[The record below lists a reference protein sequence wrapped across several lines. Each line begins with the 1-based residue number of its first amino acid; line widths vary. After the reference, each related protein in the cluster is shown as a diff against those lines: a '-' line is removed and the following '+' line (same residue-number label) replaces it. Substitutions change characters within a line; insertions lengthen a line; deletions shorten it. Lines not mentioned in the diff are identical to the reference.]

1 MIPADTT
8 EDRGDVDGVGGV
20 TVSGARLPLHHAGPE
35 SLTGRVVAAAG
46 VVNGVAGATERLTV
60 EAGAALARARSDAGD
75 SIAAAGGRLQLS
87 FRDVET
93 MTSEIA
99 ALSREA
105 TELAASTA
113 RIAIDG
119 DLLASCAVSP
129 FTGLAAEAAVGVA
142 ATGLAQTAVRA
153 SALAVATGAVASSYA
168 AADAWL
174 AAAAGSLRASAGAAG
189 ALLPAGAAFAGAL
202 AEQAA
207 AAAAVQVRADLVVS
221 GASAAAVAD
230 VGVAA
235 AAAPALVA
243 GAVAAVAGGFGA
255 ETLRSLGAAFAEA
268 NRAFGGDD
276 QAFNPFVTSDQV
288 RYATVLAAGFDRTF
302 SLDDALADSVG
313 GIQAILGAT
322 GPFYDDILAGL
333 VTAGV
338 AVGFF
343 HDGEV
348 TVRPAEGADVRNLER
363 SVARSADAL
372 GIDADEFQLVDG
384 RIIPDGWASSMA
396 GLAQLDDL
404 GGTER
409 AVIRV
414 FRVLDQDG
422 QVASYRVQIPSTAS
436 WDPTA
441 HAHGSPGDVTSDVYS
456 MWQGSDASLA
466 RSVYEAMRQAGVPTG
481 ADAPPVELDG
491 FSLGGITAA
500 AVAADPQGYN
510 ITEIHTAGAPIGG
523 MPIARGVRVFSLEA
537 DQDVVAALDGHS
549 NPRRDGWLTVSGP
562 GARLANEVVTGGMWP
577 GTVHDVRRYA
587 AMGAD
592 SAVREVGS
600 LTIPEGGSVEVDDFY
615 SERVR

>member
-1 MIPADTT
+1 MSRAET
-8 EDRGDVDGVGGV
+8 EGGGHVGGV
-20 TVSGARLPLHHAGPE
+20 TVSGARIPLHRASTE
-35 SLTGRVVAAAG
+35 SLDERAVAAARAISG
-46 VVNGVAGATERLTV
+46 VGGATERLTV

-87 FRDVET
+87 FRDVEA

-105 TELAASTA
+105 TELAASAA

-129 FTGLAAEAAVGVA
+129 FTGTAAEAAVGVA

-153 SALAVATGAVASSYA
+153 SALAVATGVVASTYA

-174 AAAAGSLRASAGAAG
+174 AAAAGSLHASAVAAG
-189 ALLPAGAAFAGAL
+189 AILPAGAAFAGEL

-207 AAAAVQVRADLVVS
+207 AASAVRLRTDLAVS
-221 GASAAAVAD
+221 GASAAAIAD
-230 VGVAA
+230 LGVAA
-235 AAAPALVA
+235 AAAPALAA

-255 ETLRSLGAAFAEA
+255 ETLRSLSAAFAEA
-268 NRAFGGDD
+268 NRTFGGDGE
-276 QAFNPFVTSDQV
+276 AVNPFVASDQV
-288 RYATVLAAGFDRTF
+288 RYGAVLAAGFDRTF
-302 SLDDALADSVG
+302 SLDDALAGSVG
-313 GIQAILGAT
+313 GIQAILGTT

-343 HDGEV
+343 HDGD
-348 TVRPAEGADVRNLER
+348 VRVRLAEGVDVSNLER
-363 SVARSADAL
+363 SAARSADAL
-372 GIDADEFQLVDG
+372 GIDADGFQLVDG
-384 RIIPDGWASSMA
+384 RILPDGWASSMA
-396 GLAQLDDL
+396 GLGQLDDL

-422 QVASYRVQIPSTAS
+422 HVASYRVQIPSTAS

-500 AVAADPQGYN
+500 AVAADPRGYN

-523 MPIARGVRVFSLEA
+523 VPVAHGVRVFSLEA
-537 DQDVVAALDGHS
+537 HQDVVAALDGRG

-562 GARLANEVVTGGMWP
+562 GARLANEAVTGVMWP
-577 GTVHDVRRYA
+577 GTVHDVRRYGV
-587 AMGAD
+587 MGAE
-592 SAVREVGS
+592 SALREVGS
-600 LTIPEGGSVEVDDFY
+600 LAIPDGGSVEVDDFY

>member
-1 MIPADTT
+1 MSRAITT
-8 EDRGDVDGVGGV
+8 DGGDAEGV
-20 TVSGARLPLHHAGPE
+20 TVSGARLPLHDAGAQ
-35 SLTGRVVAAAG
+35 SLTDRAVAAAEVVHG
-46 VVNGVAGATERLTV
+46 VDGATERLTRD
-60 EAGAALARARSDAGD
+60 AGTALTRARSDAGD

-87 FRDVET
+87 FQDVET

-119 DLLASCAVSP
+119 DLLASCSVSP
-129 FTGLAAEAAVGVA
+129 FTGMAAEAAIGVA
-142 ATGLAQTAVRA
+142 AAGLAQTAVRA

-174 AAAAGSLRASAGAAG
+174 AAAAGSLRASAEAAA
-189 ALLPAGAAFAGAL
+189 ALLPAGATFAGAL

-207 AAAAVQVRADLVVS
+207 AASAVQLRADLGVS
-221 GASAAAVAD
+221 GASAAAIAD
-230 VGVAA
+230 LGVAA
-235 AAAPALVA
+235 AAAPLLAG
-243 GAVAAVAGGFGA
+243 GAVAAVAGGFGTEA
-255 ETLRSLGAAFAEA
+255 LRSLGAAFAEA
-268 NRAFGGDD
+268 NSAFGG
-276 QAFNPFVTSDQV
+276 AEEALNPFVTSDLV
-288 RYATVLAAGFDRTF
+288 RYGSMLAAGFDRTF
-302 SLDDALADSVG
+302 SLDDALAGSVG

-343 HDGEV
+343 RDGDV
-348 TVRPAEGADVRNLER
+348 TVRPAEGVDTRNLER
-363 SVARSADAL
+363 SVARSAEAL
-372 GIDADEFQLVDG
+372 GIDSDAFRLVDG
-384 RIIPDGWASSMA
+384 RIIPDGWASAMA
-396 GLAQLDDL
+396 GLGQLDDL

-414 FRVLDQDG
+414 FTVFDQEG
-422 QVASYRVQIPSTAS
+422 HVVSYRVQIPSTAS

-441 HAHGSPGDVTSDVYS
+441 LANGSPGDVTSDVYS

-466 RSVYEAMRQAGVPTG
+466 QSVYEAMRQAGISTG
-481 ADAPPVELDG
+481 PDSPPVELDG

-500 AVAADPQGYN
+500 VVAADPRGFN
-510 ITEIHTAGAPIGG
+510 ITEIHTAGAPIGAMAVG
-523 MPIARGVRVFSLEA
+523 EGVRVFSLEA
-537 DQDVVAALDGHS
+537 DEDVVAALDGRD
-549 NPRRDGWLTVSGP
+549 NPRREGWLTVSGR
-562 GARLANEVVTGGMWP
+562 GVRLANETAGGGMWP
-577 GTVHDVRRYA
+577 GSVHDVRRYA

-592 SAVREVGS
+592 SALREVGA
-600 LTIPEGGSVEVDDFY
+600 LPIPRGGSVEVDDFY